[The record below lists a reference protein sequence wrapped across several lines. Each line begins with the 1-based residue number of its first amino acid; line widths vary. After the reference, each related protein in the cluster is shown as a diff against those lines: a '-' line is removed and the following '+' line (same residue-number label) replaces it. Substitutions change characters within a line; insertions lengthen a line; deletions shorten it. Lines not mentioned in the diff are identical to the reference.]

1 MNKEIKELISRY
13 NEGYDKLQDALRE
26 IPLEVYD
33 FKPAKNKWSIREIIA
48 HLADSEV
55 NVYVRC
61 RKIIAESGSTV
72 TTYDQDLWAAN
83 LHYASRSIDSNMELF
98 KNICLIN
105 IALFLDIDEDAW
117 DRFIIHPE
125 RGKIILKDY
134 VQLEIEHVDVHIRQI
149 KRNLAAWNEQ
159 TH

>member
-1 MNKEIKELISRY
+1 
-13 NEGYDKLQDALRE
+13 
-26 IPLEVYD
+26 
-33 FKPAKNKWSIREIIA
+33 
-48 HLADSEV
+48 
-55 NVYVRC
+55 
-61 RKIIAESGSTV
+61 
-72 TTYDQDLWAAN
+72 
-83 LHYASRSIDSNMELF
+83 MELF

>member
-33 FKPAKNKWSIREIIA
+33 FKPAKNKWSIRE
-48 HLADSEV
+48 
-55 NVYVRC
+55 
-61 RKIIAESGSTV
+61 IIAESGSTV